1 MATFRLTRIHIR
13 LCVIRS
19 WKKNVGNAA
28 TKVRKMRAIQIG
40 RALSSPEYQCNY
52 TYGVLCYLDYN
63 CGMYISMMMTVVE
76 FQCVMVKKKLF
87 QEDEVCIQPQK
98 LTLNSF

>member
-28 TKVRKMRAIQIG
+28 TKVRKMRAIQTTSVLL
-40 RALSSPEYQCNY
+40 APLSFNIN
-52 TYGVLCYLDYN
+52 TL
-63 CGMYISMMMTVVE
+63 IE
-76 FQCVMVKKKLF
+76 FQARICQDQRYDDKG
-87 QEDEVCIQPQK
+87 
-98 LTLNSF
+98 

>member
-28 TKVRKMRAIQIG
+28 TKVRKMRAIQTTSVLL
-40 RALSSPEYQCNY
+40 APLSFNIN
-52 TYGVLCYLDYN
+52 TL
-63 CGMYISMMMTVVE
+63 TE
-76 FQCVMVKKKLF
+76 FQARICQDQGYDDKG
-87 QEDEVCIQPQK
+87 
-98 LTLNSF
+98 

>member
-28 TKVRKMRAIQIG
+28 TKVRKMRAIQTTSVLSAPLSIRVNSLMRFQIG
-40 RALSSPEYQCNY
+40 CR
-52 TYGVLCYLDYN
+52 TD
-63 CGMYISMMMTVVE
+63 M
-76 FQCVMVKKKLF
+76 
-87 QEDEVCIQPQK
+87 
-98 LTLNSF
+98 

>member
-28 TKVRKMRAIQIG
+28 TKVRKMRAIQTTSVLSAPLSIRVNSLMRFQIG
-40 RALSSPEYQCNY
+40 CRTE
-52 TYGVLCYLDYN
+52 
-63 CGMYISMMMTVVE
+63 M
-76 FQCVMVKKKLF
+76 
-87 QEDEVCIQPQK
+87 
-98 LTLNSF
+98 